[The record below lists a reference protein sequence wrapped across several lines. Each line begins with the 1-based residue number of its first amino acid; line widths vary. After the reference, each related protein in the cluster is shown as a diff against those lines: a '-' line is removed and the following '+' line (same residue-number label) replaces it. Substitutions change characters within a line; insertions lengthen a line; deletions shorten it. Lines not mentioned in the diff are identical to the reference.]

1 MASVP
6 GVQFSITGTTG
17 SQAALSAKS
26 GYFAYVFPRGAWA
39 SQDSTGTLITFD
51 SADIASRFAAD
62 DWIQVGLATGNL
74 RKVNAVGGNSLSVQG
89 AAVTVT
95 EDNRVFLIGSTQ
107 PSTSG
112 GSATYTIPATIIR
125 HRDDDT
131 SDRYT
136 NSMLTSDSD
145 GLIRFY
151 ATQGIYDTLIQDGN
165 QGNQG
170 YIADLPVGTVEGVST
185 VLWAVFGATVTINAA
200 LGVTGT
206 ITANTV
212 TVNRALG
219 VTGWATFGQTVTMN
233 ANAGVTGTFTVGSTL
248 TAHAAFGTTGW
259 ATFGSTVTMSSA
271 LGVTGTVM
279 LGANGIIGGLS
290 VTSGVFGVSA
300 QPRVLLVN
308 SSNQTVS
315 SGTSRRLTW
324 DTEHVDIGGLHS
336 GSSSAINITSPGLS
350 LLIGQVEW
358 SGPVGTT
365 GTNTPYITT
374 IMKNL
379 NGQYEVA
386 EVHSIMGVTGIGLKQ
401 LVSGIDTAAAG
412 DYYDLLATHSS
423 GTTQTVT
430 CTASHVNTQ
439 FAAVK
444 LF

>member
-1 MASVP
+1 MASIP
-6 GVQFSITGTTG
+6 GVQFSITGATG

-26 GYFAYVFPRGAWA
+26 GYFCYVFPRGAWA

-233 ANAGVTGTFTVGSTL
+233 AALGV
-248 TAHAAFGTTGW
+248 TGW
-259 ATFGSTVTMSSA
+259 ATFGASVTLSGP
-271 LGVTGTVM
+271 LGVTGTATF
-279 LGANGIIGGLS
+279 GATITGHGAFGITGVATFGS
-290 VTSGVFGVSA
+290 TASFSGVATGVSDFIA
-300 QPRVLLVN
+300 RRFRVERSTEMTSARWGLRPGWGSTAAV
-308 SSNQTVS
+308 TVS
-315 SGTSRRLTW
+315 N
-324 DTEHVDIGGLHS
+324 
-336 GSSSAINITSPGLS
+336 GSTDQA
-350 LLIGQVEW
+350 GQVSIVSNGATFSQDPAVGVTFIDGGW
-358 SGPVGTT
+358 VGGRHGVATLTRVAPDLANIPIRMSGQNATQITWIAGVTPSANQQYNLQYIFFGTT
-365 GTNTPYITT
+365 G
-374 IMKNL
+374 
-379 NGQYEVA
+379 G
-386 EVHSIMGVTGIGLKQ
+386 
-401 LVSGIDTAAAG
+401 
-412 DYYDLLATHSS
+412 
-423 GTTQTVT
+423 
-430 CTASHVNTQ
+430 
-439 FAAVK
+439 F
-444 LF
+444 